1 MSGWMEE
8 GVGKPREE
16 KRRGGRKR
24 EGGGER
30 VEERGWRSEGGGV
43 RVEELEI
50 YKLSHYLLQVVL

>member
-1 MSGWMEE
+1 MCQGGWREGWANQGRRKEEEEE
-8 GVGKPREE
+8 GK
-16 KRRGGRKR
+16 
-24 EGGGER
+24 ER